1 MAQRISRRP
10 WNLVHPFQRKYAAWV
25 GGLLFC
31 YSFIV
36 FGLALLA
43 PYIVPAIKLS
53 SAVPLEA
60 RQSAA
65 EQFLFLA
72 EALWPALF
80 GLILGSIVLTLY
92 LTNRLAG
99 PLYRLDKAIGGIASG
114 DLSQRI
120 VLRKGDE
127 LRDLAEQINASVDL
141 FESALVEI
149 RERSGHLEKVLRD
162 ILEWAQ
168 TQEPPHPTWLPALEA
183 ALKDSEGVEKQIESF
198 RLSESRPASG

>member
-1 MAQRISRRP
+1 MAQHISRRP

-36 FGLALLA
+36 FGLALLG
-43 PYIVPAIKLS
+43 PYILPAIKLS
-53 SAVPLEA
+53 SAIPLEA
-60 RQSAA
+60 RQTAA
-65 EQFLFLA
+65 QQFLFLA
-72 EALWPALF
+72 ETLWPALL
-80 GLILGSIVLTLY
+80 GLILGSIAFTFY

-99 PLYRLDKAIGGIASG
+99 PLYRLDRVVQAVAAG

-120 VLRKGDE
+120 LLRKGDE
-127 LRDLAEQINASVDL
+127 LQDLAEQINASVDL
-141 FESALVEI
+141 FESTLVEI
-149 RERSGHLEKVLRD
+149 RERSGHLETVLRD
-162 ILEWAQ
+162 IREWAQ

-198 RLSESRPASG
+198 RLSEARPASG